1 MKGTSGVSFSHP
13 FQVVI
18 RVGDEN
24 DNAPQFIGNGRPIVA
39 VIPSTANFGFPVTKV
54 AATDLDQGLNSEIRY
69 SLLNEPSKLFGIDP
83 TTGRIRVLGPVNKGS
98 HRVYGFDVKA
108 MDRKGA
114 DDGKSAITNVFV
126 YVLDENRQVRLVL
139 SGKPLDVEREV
150 DNLTRS
156 LSEATS
162 LDVRVRMLEPH
173 GTDPEQA

>member
-1 MKGTSGVSFSHP
+1 MTVPHYRL
-13 FQVVI
+13 FQIVI

-24 DNAPQFIGNGRPIVA
+24 DNGPIFLGNGRPIVA

-54 AATDLDQGLNSEIRY
+54 AATDTDTGVNAEIRY

-83 TTGRIRVLGPVNKGS
+83 LTGRIRVLGPVNKGS

-108 MDRKGA
+108 VDRKGA
-114 DDGKSAITNVFV
+114 DDGKSSITNVFV

-139 SGKPLDVEREV
+139 SGKPLDVEKEV
-150 DNLTRS
+150 DNLTKS
-156 LSEATS
+156 LSEATN

-173 GTDPEQA
+173 PTDPEQA